1 VISRRWL
8 RATSLGVWCLAF
20 DVGSAYAQNAKRPA
34 PNPARQ
40 TVLADSLSVYLITIG
55 EGSAYWEKF
64 GHNALWFL
72 DRSKGINVA
81 YNWGTFDFGAPDFL
95 SRVLINDSKYWV
107 DTVQTEILL
116 DFYRRYDRTIE
127 IQRLNFTPD
136 QAHKAYDY
144 SVWNARQENKFYRY
158 DYFRDNCSTRVR
170 DVIDRAL
177 GGALKTWTG
186 STQVDRSYRSES
198 LRLVDDMKL
207 VQFGID
213 IALGPPADRQLSI
226 WEDLFVPSRLRDAIR
241 TVRVQVNGSEAPL
254 VSQDTVIYHSTAH
267 EERESFP
274 RLEIPY
280 LVVGLIIGL
289 EFMVVGWLKR
299 RWAPASKVFLIEAA
313 VWQGLVGLLGLVVLL
328 GWLITQHVFW
338 FRNENLFVANPL
350 SIWLAV
356 LMIASIWR
364 PRLMRSASIIA
375 VICAALG
382 VLALFGKVTN
392 VLSQDNAPLILL
404 LLPPHLATAYSMWRA
419 SRPAAAVSA

>member
-1 VISRRWL
+1 
-8 RATSLGVWCLAF
+8 LG
-20 DVGSAYAQNAKRPA
+20 VGSANAQNAKRPA
-34 PNPARQ
+34 PTIARQ
-40 TVLADSLSVYLITIG
+40 TVKSDSLSVYLITIG
-55 EGSAYWEKF
+55 EGTAYWEKF

-95 SRVLINDSKYWV
+95 KRQLIGDTRYWV
-107 DTVQTEILL
+107 EGVPAELLL

-127 IQRLNFTPD
+127 IQRLNFTPE

-144 SVWNARQENKFYRY
+144 AQWNAREENKFYRY

-213 IALGPPADRQLSI
+213 IALGEPADRHLSV

-241 TVRVQVNGSEAPL
+241 TVKIQVNGDEVPL
-254 VSQDTVIYHSTAH
+254 VSQDRVVYRSIAH

-274 RLEIPY
+274 ELELGY
-280 LVVGLIIGL
+280 LILGLVIAL
-289 EFMVVGWLKR
+289 EFIVVGWLKE

-313 VWQGLVGLLGLVVLL
+313 IWQALVGVLGLIVLL
-328 GWLITQHVFW
+328 AWLITQHVFW

-350 SIWLAV
+350 SIWLAA

-364 PRLMRSASIIA
+364 PRLTRPAFIVA
-375 VICAALG
+375 LICAGLG
-382 VLALFGKVTN
+382 VVALFGKVTN
-392 VLSQDNAPLILL
+392 ILPQDNAPLILL
-404 LLPPHLATAYSMWRA
+404 LLPPQLATAFSMWRA
-419 SRPAAAVSA
+419 SRSAAPVGA